1 MLERLLELEKRYE
14 ELNAELSAP
23 ETGQNPAL
31 FQKLAREV
39 GDMREVIEV
48 AARYRQAKERC
59 EEAYEIIEVGED
71 EELVEL
77 AD

>member
-14 ELNAELSAP
+14 DLNAELSAP

-48 AARYRQAKERC
+48 AARYRQAKARC
-59 EEAYEIIEVGED
+59 DEADEIVAAG
-71 EELVEL
+71 
-77 AD
+77 

>member
-14 ELNAELSAP
+14 DLNAELSAP
-23 ETGQNPAL
+23 ETGRNPAL

-48 AARYRQAKERC
+48 AARYRQVKERF
-59 EEAYEIIEVGED
+59 EEAD
-71 EELVEL
+71 ERSGGGAGGV
-77 AD
+77 